1 MSHSLFYEKLYRYC
15 SLSSLL
21 AKHNLATC
29 IRFTEPH
36 VCVMWGHGAIYF
48 YFFLGGLV
56 SYKDQS
62 QRCQHFI
69 QWLFSSYTSAF
80 SLMLDMEVVKYRVL
94 TPDGR
99 YRQLTRLSEGAI
111 DHMNTNVTL
120 QASVGRLSCGILIYL
135 SSAQFDFPS
144 FLKIILPVF
153 IYTQR
158 TLY

>member
-1 MSHSLFYEKLYRYC
+1 
-15 SLSSLL
+15 
-21 AKHNLATC
+21 
-29 IRFTEPH
+29 
-36 VCVMWGHGAIYF
+36 
-48 YFFLGGLV
+48 
-56 SYKDQS
+56 
-62 QRCQHFI
+62 
-69 QWLFSSYTSAF
+69 
-80 SLMLDMEVVKYRVL
+80 MLDMEVVKYRVL